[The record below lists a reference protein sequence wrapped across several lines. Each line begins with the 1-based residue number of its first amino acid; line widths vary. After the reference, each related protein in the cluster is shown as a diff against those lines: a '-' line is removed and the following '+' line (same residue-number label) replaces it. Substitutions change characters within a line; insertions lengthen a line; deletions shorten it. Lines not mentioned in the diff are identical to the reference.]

1 MTNHDRYGQ
10 FEIIA
15 EFGCVLFKVQFS
27 RISLPGHKIPG
38 TSTKVAFSADEYLL
52 PSYIL
57 EKKSQVKQLNLFI
70 FVLAVLT

>member
-1 MTNHDRYGQ
+1 MTDHDGYGQ

-15 EFGCVLFKVQFS
+15 EFGCVLFEVQFS
-27 RISLPGHKIPG
+27 WISCTGFKIPG
-38 TSTKVAFSADEYLL
+38 TFTKVAFSADEYLL

-70 FVLAVLT
+70 FVHTVLR